1 MIQESRYEA
10 GEKRMGGWLC
20 QAAQP
25 FYKHPI
31 EILADSVLVAVVLD
45 LLLGCLLEG
54 AALAQLFRDSGRT
67 LLSFKY

>member
-1 MIQESRYEA
+1 
-10 GEKRMGGWLC
+10 MGGWLC